1 MKGLREY
8 RDLDD
13 NEGRRAAFDKYIR
26 RLQER
31 VKEAS
36 DHEGSVHSKSA
47 PRSSTV
53 VPAKRDRERERDH
66 GRDRDRDRSSRSDH
80 RDRDRDRDRDRSGE
94 SSRHPRHS
102 STRDHDRDRDRDRE
116 PKVRAAAAR
125 SVWLICAQRRKPDD
139 ELEEGEI

>member
-13 NEGRRAAFDKYIR
+13 NDGRRAAFDKYIR

-31 VKEAS
+31 AKEAS

-53 VPAKRDRERERDH
+53 VPAKRDRERERERDH

-80 RDRDRDRDRDRSGE
+80 RDRDRDRDRSGE

-116 PKVRAAAAR
+116 PKVRTAPAR
-125 SVWLICAQRRKPDD
+125 SRLTSAQRRKPDD